1 MKAIVWTFLAVAM
14 LAAVASGP
22 AAAFDARDFFETQ
35 GRSAH

>member
-1 MKAIVWTFLAVAM
+1 MKAIVWTFLAVAI

-22 AAAFDARDFFETQ
+22 ATAFDARDFFETQ

>member
-22 AAAFDARDFFETQ
+22 AAAFDATDFFATQ
-35 GRSAH
+35 DRNSH

>member
-1 MKAIVWTFLAVAM
+1 MKAIIWTFLVVAM

>member
-22 AAAFDARDFFETQ
+22 AAAFDAKDFFATQ
-35 GRSAH
+35 DRSSH